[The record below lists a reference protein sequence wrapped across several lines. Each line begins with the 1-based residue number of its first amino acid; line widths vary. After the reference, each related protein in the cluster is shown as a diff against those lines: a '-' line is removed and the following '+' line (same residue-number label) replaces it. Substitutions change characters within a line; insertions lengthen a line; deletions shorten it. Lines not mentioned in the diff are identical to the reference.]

1 MMALYTR
8 RVQSVLSEEQYE
20 ELSRIAEQ
28 RDQPLSVLIRE
39 AVKEVYLEKRGT
51 RRRLEAVERITS
63 LDGPVGD
70 WEQMEEEIIRGAS
83 E

>member
-1 MMALYTR
+1 MALYTR

-39 AVKEVYLEKRGT
+39 AVKEVYLERRDT
-51 RRRLEAVERITS
+51 RCRLEAVERIAS

>member
-1 MMALYTR
+1 MALYTR

-20 ELSRIAEQ
+20 ELSRISEQ

-39 AVKEVYLEKRGT
+39 AVKEVYLDKRGN
-51 RRRLEAVERITS
+51 RRRLEAAERIAS
-63 LDGPVGD
+63 LDGPVAD
-70 WEQMEEEIIRGAS
+70 WEQMEEEIIRGAG

>member
-1 MMALYTR
+1 MARYTR

-39 AVKEVYLEKRGT
+39 AVKETYLEKRGT

-63 LDGPVGD
+63 LDAPVSD
-70 WEQMEEEIIRGAS
+70 WEQMEEEIIRGAG